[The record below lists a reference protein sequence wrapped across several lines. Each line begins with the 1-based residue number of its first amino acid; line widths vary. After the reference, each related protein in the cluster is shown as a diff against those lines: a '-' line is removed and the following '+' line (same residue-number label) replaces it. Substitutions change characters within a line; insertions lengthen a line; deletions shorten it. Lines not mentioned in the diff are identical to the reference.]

1 MSDDGW
7 IGVRVPATSANLG
20 PGFDCLGLA
29 LGLYD
34 EVEVRPARQTLV
46 TVTGEGATIVP
57 RSESHLI
64 LRAVRATLDELGGRS
79 RPAGLALRATN
90 RIPHGRGLGSS
101 AAAITAG
108 VLAALHLAG
117 HGPDAALALQVACRL
132 EGHPDNVAAC
142 LRGGLTI
149 SWYAGT
155 PARPHVVRLDPHPA
169 LRPVAFIATGQA
181 STAKS
186 RMALPASVAH
196 RDAAFNAARSALL
209 VHALTQAPDLLVAA
223 TEDRLHQP
231 YRLPAMPQSARL
243 LDRLRTTGVPA
254 VLSGSGPTVLAL
266 TRSRAERDVALSLG
280 ERDCGDA
287 GYQAGYQAVALP
299 VDAAGAVVR
308 GG

>member
-1 MSDDGW
+1 MSDGGW

-34 EVEVRPARQTLV
+34 EVEVRPARQTQV
-46 TVTGEGATIVP
+46 SVSGEGAAVVP

-64 LRAVRATLDELGGRS
+64 LRAIRATLDELGS
-79 RPAGLALRATN
+79 PRPAGLALRTTN

-117 HGPDAALALQVACRL
+117 HGPDAALALHVACRL

-142 LRGGLTI
+142 LRGGLTV
-149 SWYAGT
+149 SWYEGGQGE
-155 PARPHVVRLDPHPA
+155 RPHVLRLDPHPS
-169 LRPVAFIATGQA
+169 LRPVAFVATGQA

-186 RMALPASVAH
+186 RMALPASVPH
-196 RDAAFNAARSALL
+196 RDAAFNVARTALL

-231 YRLPAMPQSARL
+231 YRLPAMPESARL
-243 LDRLRTTGVPA
+243 LARLRAAGVPA

-266 TRSRAERDVALSLG
+266 SRSRDERHLALSLVA
-280 ERDCGDA
+280 RDCDDA
-287 GYQAGYQAVALP
+287 AYRALALP
-299 VDAAGAVVR
+299 VDGAGAVVR
-308 GG
+308 GA

>member
-1 MSDDGW
+1 MSDAGW

-46 TVTGEGATIVP
+46 TVTGECADAVP

-64 LRAVRATLDELGGRS
+64 LRAVRATMDELDS
-79 RPAGLALRATN
+79 RPQPAGLALRATN

-149 SWYAGT
+149 SWYEDTSG
-155 PARPHVVRLDPHPA
+155 ARPRVVRLDPHPA
-169 LRPVAFIATGQA
+169 LRPVVFIATGQS

-231 YRLPAMPQSARL
+231 YRLPAMPESARL
-243 LDRLRTTGVPA
+243 LERLRTAGVPA

-266 TRSRAERDVALSLG
+266 TRSRDERDLALRLAQ
-280 ERDCGDA
+280 RDCGDA
-287 GYQAGYQAVALP
+287 AYRAVALP
-299 VDAAGAVVR
+299 VDGAGAVVR

>member
-1 MSDDGW
+1 MSDNSW

-46 TVTGEGATIVP
+46 TVTGEGADEVP
-57 RSESHLI
+57 RTESHLI
-64 LRAVRATLDELGGRS
+64 LRAVRATMDELGSR

-90 RIPHGRGLGSS
+90 RVPHSRGLGSS

-149 SWYAGT
+149 SWYEGRQGG
-155 PARPHVVRLDPHPA
+155 RPHVTRLDPHPA

-181 STAKS
+181 STDRS

-231 YRLPAMPQSARL
+231 YRLPAMPESARL
-243 LDRLRTTGVPA
+243 HERLRAAGLPA
-254 VLSGSGPTVLAL
+254 VLSGSGPTILAL
-266 TRSRAERDVALSLG
+266 TRSRAERDLALSFA
-280 ERDCGDA
+280 ERHCGDA
-287 GYQAGYQAVALP
+287 AHQAVALP

>member
-46 TVTGEGATIVP
+46 TVTGEGATVVP

-149 SWYAGT
+149 SWYEGT

-169 LRPVAFIATGQA
+169 LRPVVFIATGQA

-209 VHALTQAPDLLVAA
+209 VHALTQAPDSAG
-223 TEDRLHQP
+223 RG
-231 YRLPAMPQSARL
+231 YRRPPAPALPAASHAPIGPIARSIAY
-243 LDRLRTTGVPA
+243 DRRAGCTFRQRADRPGADQV
-254 VLSGSGPTVLAL
+254 S
-266 TRSRAERDVALSLG
+266 SRARRCVEFG
-280 ERDCGDA
+280 
-287 GYQAGYQAVALP
+287 
-299 VDAAGAVVR
+299 
-308 GG
+308 